1 MSCHQRNP
9 WLRSS
14 PPRAMLSSPS
24 SWGQDIPDQ
33 KLSVPTA
40 LRAPQSPP
48 SSSEP
53 CTNTGEQPPMLPAAP
68 SQDKRQR
75 GQEGAIHTRQLFL
88 TPFSATAIT
97 KLSKPQGLVF
107 TKRWTSPVC
116 SRAVGTTLLSS
127 FKMHPEASQSS
138 GMGLELSPVGVSL
151 SSSLALF
158 TLPCPVGVSLSSSL
172 ALFTLPRPVGVS
184 PAPTG
189 VQTAMVQHTRGGAV
203 IGSH

>member
-14 PPRAMLSSPS
+14 PS
-24 SWGQDIPDQ
+24 GQRNIPDQ

-88 TPFSATAIT
+88 TPFSATAIS

-127 FKMHPEASQSS
+127 FKTHPEASQSS
-138 GMGLELSPVGVSL
+138 GMGLELS
-151 SSSLALF
+151 
-158 TLPCPVGVSLSSSL
+158 PVGVSLSSSL

-189 VQTAMVQHTRGGAV
+189 VQTAMVQHTLRGGAV